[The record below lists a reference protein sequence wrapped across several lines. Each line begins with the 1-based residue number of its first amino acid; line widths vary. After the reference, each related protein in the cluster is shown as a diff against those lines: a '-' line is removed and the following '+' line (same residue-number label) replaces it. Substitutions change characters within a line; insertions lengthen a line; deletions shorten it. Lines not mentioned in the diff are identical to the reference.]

1 MLISIIVFIVLVAGA
16 YIAIRNRLI
25 DKKNQVTNTE
35 TSIDVMLKKRVNLF
49 KISDTERINID
60 ADVSLSSRT

>member
-1 MLISIIVFIVLVAGA
+1 MLISIIVFIVLVTGA

>member
-35 TSIDVMLKKRVNLF
+35 ASIDVMLKKRVNLF
-49 KISDTERINID
+49 KISDTECINID